1 MRKTSLTAALLA
13 VVAFFTFVQLAC
25 QPAADPN
32 RSEAS
37 APNSNSGRETVD
49 TAAIEAELLRIEND
63 WPRIIKEK
71 DLAAMGRIEADDVV
85 IVHPDGNFGSK
96 QQDLDNI
103 GSGAFTADDINMSE
117 LKVKVLDSDAAI
129 VSGQLEL
136 RNGKY
141 KMPDGKLMDLSGKYR
156 FIDTFARRN
165 GDWLLVAGIS
175 TKITAPVFSTSPT
188 AATSPATGPSPA
200 TSPATRPSPATSPA
214 TRPSPAATPARR
226 PSPAATPARRASP
239 AAAPTVRAPSPRSS
253 PVTTGTP

>member
-1 MRKTSLTAALLA
+1 MKRTTLTAAMVA
-13 VVAFFTFVQLAC
+13 VVSCFMFLQLAC
-25 QPAADPN
+25 QPAADTN
-32 RSEAS
+32 RSES
-37 APNSNSGRETVD
+37 LAPNTNSGKETVD

-63 WPRIIKEK
+63 WPRVIKEK
-71 DLAAMGRIEADDVV
+71 DLAAMGRVEADDAI
-85 IVHPDGNFGSK
+85 IVTPDGNLGSK

-117 LKVKVLDSDAAI
+117 LKVKVLDNDAAV

-165 GDWLLVAGIS
+165 GDWQLVAGIS
-175 TKITAPVFSTSPT
+175 TKITAPVFSASPA
-188 AATSPATGPSPA
+188 AATSPATGPAPV
-200 TSPATRPSPATSPA
+200 TSPAARPSPANTPA
-214 TRPSPAATPARR
+214 TRPSPAATPVRR
-226 PSPAATPARRASP
+226 VSP

-253 PVTTGTP
+253 PVATATP